1 MAQLYTIGWAAS
13 DPRHGTSVN
22 QAPYHEAL
30 CIISEYVE
38 TELPALQDQ
47 SKGKKEKHAYER

>member
-1 MAQLYTIGWAAS
+1 MGAQAKEMCDRITGGNCHS
-13 DPRHGTSVN
+13 
-22 QAPYHEAL
+22 YHEAL

-38 TELPALQDQ
+38 TALPALQNQ